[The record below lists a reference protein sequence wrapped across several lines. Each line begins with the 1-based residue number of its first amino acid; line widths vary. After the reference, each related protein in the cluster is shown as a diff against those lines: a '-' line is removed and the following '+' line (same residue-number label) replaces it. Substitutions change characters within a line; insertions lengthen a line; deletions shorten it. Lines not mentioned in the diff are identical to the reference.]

1 MVTVLDREVFIIGII
16 NMNGFKILLQ
26 SCEILIIMDNLA
38 IRQYFSRKEE
48 ATIIEKGFV
57 KYSDLPD
64 QWYELSKLERLDGT
78 SVLADKEQAFKYVK
92 DIIPYYFVLTNGNP
106 LVWQC
111 SRNHA
116 RFYNIIFRKFRYKF
130 SYIAGSLAGK
140 KKIEDFNNLTGGSDD
155 EQIVMLEKI

>member
-1 MVTVLDREVFIIGII
+1 
-16 NMNGFKILLQ
+16 MNEFKVLLQ
-26 SCEILIIMDNLA
+26 SCEVLIIIDNFA

-48 ATIIEKGFV
+48 AIIVEKGFV
-57 KYSDLPD
+57 KYSDLPG
-64 QWYELSKLERLDGT
+64 QWYELSKFERLDGREI
-78 SVLADKEQAFKYVK
+78 LANKDQAFKYVK
-92 DIIPYYFVLTNGNP
+92 DIIPYYFDITNGNP

-111 SRNHA
+111 SRKHA